1 MSDYISSEPFIPEIS
16 NIKNIKIAIVQADFN
31 RNHSDR
37 LLESCLE
44 ELETSGILLKN
55 IQKFLV
61 PGSLEIPAIMKK
73 LQQSGEFSGIIGM
86 GIVIKGGT
94 NHYEIV
100 TEETSRGI
108 MQCSL
113 SSPVPVINAV
123 LGGNTKTQIE
133 ERLHKGKS
141 FAQGLLRM
149 IQLHQ
154 QIETISL

>member
-1 MSDYISSEPFIPEIS
+1 MSNYVSSENIS
-16 NIKNIKIAIVQADFN
+16 QKISDKKNIRIAIVQADFN
-31 RNHSDR
+31 RHYSDEV
-37 LLESCLE
+37 LESCLE
-44 ELETSGILLKN
+44 ELKNSGIILEN
-55 IQKFLV
+55 IQNFLV
-61 PGSLEIPAIMKK
+61 PGSLEIPATMKQ
-73 LQQSGEFSGIIGM
+73 LQDSGKFSGVIGI

-113 SSPVPVINAV
+113 TSPVPVINGV

-141 FAQGLLRM
+141 FAQGLLKM
-149 IQLHQ
+149 IYISE
-154 QIETISL
+154 QIQSL